1 MRTRWLVL
9 GIAISLSVNLMAGMA
24 HWRVH
29 RSAPAAQSTALL
41 SHAPCAEERAVREE
55 LTRCLCASEPDR
67 PAIEAALAR
76 LETLRQRRLTVAVER
91 WLQRCEA
98 APQTER
104 ARLLSELQRNLCPWN
119 QSQNGCCAPS
129 AAAGAS
135 HAKPVQPSSPH
146 QGEDTL

>member
-9 GIAISLSVNLMAGMA
+9 GLAVSLAVNLMAGMA
-24 HWRVH
+24 LWRVH
-29 RSAPAAQSTALL
+29 RSAPAGQSGALL

-67 PAIEAALAR
+67 PAIQAALAR
-76 LETLRQRRLTVAVER
+76 LEGLRQKRLTVAVER
-91 WLQRCEA
+91 WLQRCEG

-104 ARLLSELQRNLCPWN
+104 VRLLRELQRNLCPWN

-129 AAAGAS
+129 AAPGTS
-135 HAKPVQPSSPH
+135 STQPAQPRSPH